1 MPLWSSSL
9 AQDSMEY
16 EFESRRSVSSLEFTI
31 HDNVLLNG
39 TDGAPATNA
48 GFRLLLEE
56 QIEKRPTWLN
66 PDEQRRCFANNEG
79 WWLRHNKNSSG
90 TQYWDEMLVAIGD
103 LAGTDATTGL
113 GVAQITKVSFEG
125 LTSGAANNNPSYS
138 VASGGTLA
146 NAFVQIVWNEPVDFT
161 ESTMPSL
168 VVTHTAT
175 SDSSETSY
183 TATAAAGNTTVNTM
197 EAIGTDWDTIR
208 LNSTDGAPETDAGDK
223 ILLEGAATVG
233 DDDYL
238 AAFQM
243 ETQTTGTAM
252 NFYFTIAGSD
262 GAGTLSV
269 ARQAIT
275 LNSSTFKE
283 AGDTETAD
291 SGIMQ
296 QVAADITNAAVVI
309 T

>member
-31 HDNVLLNG
+31 HDNVLLDS
-39 TDGAPATNA
+39 TDGAPGSNA
-48 GFRLLLEE
+48 GSRLLLEE

-79 WWLRHNKNSSG
+79 WWLRHNKDSSG
-90 TQYWDEMLVAIGD
+90 GQYWDECLVAIGD

-113 GVAQITKVSFEG
+113 GVSQITHVSFEG
-125 LTSGAANNNPSYS
+125 LTTGAGNNNPTYTLG
-138 VASGGTLA
+138 SGDSLA
-146 NAFVQIVWNEPVDFT
+146 NAYVQVVWNEPVDYT
-161 ESTMPSL
+161 LSTLPTL

-183 TATAAAGNTTVNTM
+183 TATAAVGNTTVNVM
-197 EAIGTDWDTIR
+197 EAYGTDWDTIL
-208 LNSTDGAPETDAGDK
+208 LNSTDGAPESNAGEKIILEDASESADGDMTF
-223 ILLEGAATVG
+223 L
-233 DDDYL
+233 
-238 AAFQM
+238 QM
-243 ETQTTGTAM
+243 EKQTTGTAM
-252 NFYFTIAGSD
+252 NFFFTINGSD

-269 ARQAIT
+269 ARQSIT

-296 QVAADITNAAVVI
+296 QVSAAITNAAVTI
-309 T
+309 S

>member
-16 EFESRRSVSSLEFTI
+16 EFDVTPGVGALEFTI
-31 HDNVLLNG
+31 HDNILLNS
-39 TDGAPATNA
+39 TDGAPLADA

-66 PDEQRRCFANNEG
+66 KDERANCFANNEG
-79 WWLRHNKNSSG
+79 WWLRHTKNTAG
-90 TQYWDEMLVAIGD
+90 TQYWDECLVAIGD
-103 LAGTDATTGL
+103 LTGTSATTGM
-113 GVAQITKVSFEG
+113 GVAQITHVSFEG
-125 LTSGAANNNPSYS
+125 LTTGAANDAPSYS
-138 VASGGTLA
+138 VASSGTLA
-146 NAFVQIVWNEPVDFT
+146 TAYVQVVWNEPVDYVL
-161 ESTMPSL
+161 STLPTL

-183 TATAAAGNTTVNTM
+183 TATAAVGNTTVNVM
-197 EAIGTDWDTIR
+197 EAVGAEWDTIQM
-208 LNSTDGAPETDAGDK
+208 NSTDGAPASNAGEKIILEDASESDDGDMTF
-223 ILLEGAATVG
+223 L
-233 DDDYL
+233 
-238 AAFQM
+238 QM
-243 ETQTTGTAM
+243 EKQTTGTKM
-252 NFYFTIAGSD
+252 NYFFTIAGSD
-262 GAGTLSV
+262 AAGELSV

-283 AGDTETAD
+283 AGDTETSD

-296 QVAADITNAAVVI
+296 QVSADITNAAVVI

>member
-9 AQDSMEY
+9 SPDSMEY
-16 EFESRRSVSSLEFTI
+16 EFDVTPGVGALEFTI
-31 HDNVLLNG
+31 HDNILLNG

-66 PDEQRRCFANNEG
+66 ADERANCFANNEG
-79 WWLRHNKNSSG
+79 WWLRHKKNSAG
-90 TQYWDEMLVAIGD
+90 TQYWDECLVAIGD
-103 LAGTDATTGL
+103 LTGTDATTGL
-113 GVAQITKVSFEG
+113 GVAQITHVQFEG
-125 LTSGAANNNPSYS
+125 LSSGAANNNPAYS

-146 NAFVQIVWNEPVDFT
+146 TAYVSVVWNEPVDFT

-168 VVTHTAT
+168 VVTHTA
-175 SDSSETSY
+175 SADDSETSY
-183 TATAAAGNTTVNTM
+183 TATAPAGNTTVNTM
-197 EAIGTDWDTIR
+197 EAVGTDWDTIR
-208 LNSTDGAPETDAGDK
+208 LNSTDGAPESNAGEKLILEDASESDDGDMTF
-223 ILLEGAATVG
+223 L
-233 DDDYL
+233 
-238 AAFQM
+238 QM
-243 ETQTTGTAM
+243 ETQTTGTQM

-262 GAGTLSV
+262 GAGTLTV

-296 QVAADITNAAVVI
+296 QVSAAITSAAV
-309 T
+309 TMA

>member
-9 AQDSMEY
+9 ALDSMEY
-16 EFESRRSVSSLEFTI
+16 EFESRPAVSSLEFGI

-138 VASGGTLA
+138 VASAGTLA

-197 EAIGTDWDTIR
+197 EAIGTDWDTIL
-208 LNSTDGAPETDAGDK
+208 LNSTDGAPESNAGEKIILEDASESDDGDMTF
-223 ILLEGAATVG
+223 L
-233 DDDYL
+233 
-238 AAFQM
+238 QM
-243 ETQTTGTAM
+243 EKQTTGTAM

-296 QVAADITNAAVVI
+296 QVSADITNAAVVMA
-309 T
+309 

>member
-9 AQDSMEY
+9 AQDSMEF
-16 EFESRRSVSSLEFTI
+16 EFESRPAVSSLEFGI
-31 HDNVLLNG
+31 NDNVLLNG

-103 LAGTDATTGL
+103 LAGTDSTTGL

-138 VASGGTLA
+138 VASAGTLA

-183 TATAAAGNTTVNTM
+183 TATAATGNSTVNTM

-275 LNSSTFKE
+275 LNSSTFNE

-296 QVAADITNAAVVI
+296 QVAADITNAAVAI

>member
-9 AQDSMEY
+9 SPDSMEY
-16 EFESRRSVSSLEFTI
+16 EFDVPPGVGALEFTI
-31 HDNVLLNG
+31 HDNVLLDG

-48 GFRLLLEE
+48 GFKLLLEE

-66 PDEQRRCFANNEG
+66 PDEQANCFANNEG
-79 WWLRHNKNSSG
+79 WWLRHKKNSAG
-90 TQYWDEMLVAIGD
+90 TQYWDECLVAIGD
-103 LAGTDATTGL
+103 LTGTSATTGL
-113 GVAQITKVSFEG
+113 GVAQITHVSFEG
-125 LTSGAANNNPSYS
+125 LSSGAANNNPAYS

-146 NAFVQIVWNEPVDFT
+146 TAFVRCTWNEPVDFT

-183 TATAAAGNTTVNTM
+183 TATAPAGNTTVNTM
-197 EAIGTDWDTIR
+197 EAVGTDWDTIL
-208 LNSTDGAPETDAGDK
+208 LNSTDGAPESNAGEK
-223 ILLEGAATVG
+223 ILLEDASESDDG
-233 DDDYL
+233 DMT
-238 AAFQM
+238 FMQM
-243 ETQTTGTAM
+243 ETQTTGTQM

-296 QVAADITNAAVVI
+296 QVAADITNAAVAI

>member
-9 AQDSMEY
+9 AQDSMEF
-16 EFESRRSVSSLEFTI
+16 EFESQPAVSSLEFGI

-113 GVAQITKVSFEG
+113 GVAQITHVSFEG

-138 VASGGTLA
+138 VASAGTLA
-146 NAFVQIVWNEPVDFT
+146 NAYVQVVWNEPVDFT
-161 ESTMPSL
+161 ESTLPSL

-175 SDSSETSY
+175 SDDSETSY
-183 TATAAAGNTTVNTM
+183 TATAATGNTTVNTM
-197 EAIGTDWDTIR
+197 EAIGTDWDTIL
-208 LNSTDGAPETDAGDK
+208 LNSTDGAPESNAGEKVILEDASESDDGDMTF
-223 ILLEGAATVG
+223 L
-233 DDDYL
+233 
-238 AAFQM
+238 QM

-262 GAGTLSV
+262 GAGALTV

-296 QVAADITNAAVVI
+296 QVSAEIASAAVVI

>member
-16 EFESRRSVSSLEFTI
+16 EFDVTPGVGALEFTI
-31 HDNVLLNG
+31 HDNILLNS
-39 TDGAPATNA
+39 TDGAPLADA

-66 PDEQRRCFANNEG
+66 ADERSNCFANNEG
-79 WWLRHNKNSSG
+79 WWLRHKKNSSG
-90 TQYWDEMLVAIGD
+90 TQYWDECLVAIGD
-103 LAGTDATTGL
+103 LTGTSLTTGL
-113 GVAQITKVSFEG
+113 GGAQITHVSFEG
-125 LTSGAANNNPSYS
+125 LTTGAANNNPAYS
-138 VASGGTLA
+138 VGSGSTLA
-146 NAFVQIVWNEPVDFT
+146 TAFVRVAWNEPVDFT

-197 EAIGTDWDTIR
+197 EAVGTDWDTIR
-208 LNSTDGAPETDAGDK
+208 LNGTDGAPATNAGDRVM
-223 ILLEGAATVG
+223 LENSADVSHA
-233 DDDYL
+233 DYL

-243 ETQTTGTAM
+243 ETQTTGTQM

-262 GAGTLSV
+262 GAGELSV

-283 AGDTETAD
+283 AGDTETSD

-296 QVAADITNAAVVI
+296 QVADDIANAAV
-309 T
+309 TMA

>member
-16 EFESRRSVSSLEFTI
+16 EFESQRSVSSLEFTI
-31 HDNVLLNG
+31 HDNILLNG

-66 PDEQRRCFANNEG
+66 KDEQANCFANNEG
-79 WWLRHNKNSSG
+79 WWLRHTKNSAG
-90 TQYWDEMLVAIGD
+90 TQYWDECLVALGG
-103 LAGTDATTGL
+103 LTGTSATTGL
-113 GVAQITKVSFEG
+113 GVAQITHVSFEG
-125 LTSGAANNNPSYS
+125 VTSGSANDSPAYS
-138 VASGGTLA
+138 VSSSGTLA
-146 NAFVQIVWNEPVDFT
+146 TAYVQVVWNEPVDYVL
-161 ESTMPSL
+161 STLPTL

-175 SDSSETSY
+175 ADDSETSY
-183 TATAAAGNTTVNTM
+183 TATAAVGNTTVNCM
-197 EAIGTDWDTIR
+197 EAVGAEWDTIQ
-208 LNSTDGAPETDAGDK
+208 LNSTDGAPESNAGEKIILEDASESDDGDMTF
-223 ILLEGAATVG
+223 L
-233 DDDYL
+233 
-238 AAFQM
+238 QM
-243 ETQTTGTAM
+243 EKQTTGTQM

-269 ARQAIT
+269 GRQAIT

-296 QVAADITNAAVVI
+296 QVSAAMANAAV
-309 T
+309 TMA

>member
-9 AQDSMEY
+9 AQDSMEF
-16 EFESRRSVSSLEFTI
+16 EFESQPAVSSLEFGI

-103 LAGTDATTGL
+103 LTGTSATTGL
-113 GVAQITKVSFEG
+113 GVAQITHVSFEG

-138 VASGGTLA
+138 VASAGTLA
-146 NAFVQIVWNEPVDFT
+146 NAYVQVVWNEPVDFT

-175 SDSSETSY
+175 SDDSETSY
-183 TATAAAGNTTVNTM
+183 TATAATGNSTVNTM
-197 EAIGTDWDTIR
+197 EAYGTDWDTIL
-208 LNSTDGAPETDAGDK
+208 LNSTDGAPESNAGEK
-223 ILLEGAATVG
+223 IILEDGSESDDG
-233 DDDYL
+233 DMTFL
-238 AAFQM
+238 QM

-262 GAGTLSV
+262 GAGALTV

-296 QVAADITNAAVVI
+296 QVSAEIASAAVAI

>member
-138 VASGGTLA
+138 VASAGTLA

-296 QVAADITNAAVVI
+296 QVAADITNAAVAI

>member
-9 AQDSMEY
+9 AQDSMEF
-16 EFESRRSVSSLEFTI
+16 EFESQPAVSSLEFGI

-113 GVAQITKVSFEG
+113 GVAQITHVSFEG

-146 NAFVQIVWNEPVDFT
+146 NAYVQVVWNEPVDFT
-161 ESTMPSL
+161 ESTLPSL

-175 SDSSETSY
+175 SDDSETSY
-183 TATAAAGNTTVNTM
+183 TATAATGNSTVNTM
-197 EAIGTDWDTIR
+197 EAYGTDWDTIL
-208 LNSTDGAPETDAGDK
+208 LNSTDGAPESNAGEKVILEDASESDDGDMTF
-223 ILLEGAATVG
+223 L
-233 DDDYL
+233 
-238 AAFQM
+238 QM

-262 GAGTLSV
+262 GAGALTV

-296 QVAADITNAAVVI
+296 QVSAEIASAAVVI

>member
-9 AQDSMEY
+9 AQDSMEF
-16 EFESRRSVSSLEFTI
+16 EFESQPAVSSLEFGI

-103 LAGTDATTGL
+103 LTGTSATTGL
-113 GVAQITKVSFEG
+113 GVAQITHVSFEG
-125 LTSGAANNNPSYS
+125 LTSGAGNNNPSYS

-146 NAFVQIVWNEPVDFT
+146 NAYVQVVWNEPVDFT
-161 ESTMPSL
+161 ESTLPSL

-175 SDSSETSY
+175 SDDSETSY
-183 TATAAAGNTTVNTM
+183 TATAATGNSTVNTM

-208 LNSTDGAPETDAGDK
+208 MNSTDGAPESNAGEKIILEDASESDDGDMTF
-223 ILLEGAATVG
+223 L
-233 DDDYL
+233 
-238 AAFQM
+238 QM

-262 GAGTLSV
+262 GAGALTV

-296 QVAADITNAAVVI
+296 QVSAEIASAAVVI